1 MNQGTEK
8 EGCISEIHDRVITWG
23 EGGERWGEGGERWG
37 EGVRTM
43 GRGRRTMGR
52 MGKSERW
59 RGMEK
64 QEEKKERK
72 LECMRGVRGG
82 GMIRRGKTEA

>member
-1 MNQGTEK
+1 
-8 EGCISEIHDRVITWG
+8 
-23 EGGERWGEGGERWG
+23 
-37 EGVRTM
+37 
-43 GRGRRTMGR
+43 MGR

>member
-8 EGCISEIHDRVITWG
+8 EGCISEIHDRVIT
-23 EGGERWGEGGERWG
+23 WGEGGERWG